1 MKKYAFIFPGQ
12 GSQKSG
18 MGKDLYE
25 NSTAAK
31 NVYDTADKILGYSI
45 SNLCFNGTD
54 EDLMQTIN
62 SQPCILTTS
71 IAALEALREKV
82 NVDVTAYAGHSLGE
96 YVALYASGAVDLESI
111 FKLIHKRAFLMN
123 KAAEE
128 TSGSMAAI
136 IGLSNDTVIDIV
148 KNIDDVYV
156 ANFNSPGQVVITGDK
171 ESINNN
177 LNTFK
182 DAGAKRVIP
191 LSVSG
196 AFHSPIMKS
205 ASDKF
210 TEYVS
215 QFKFSNTKIP
225 VYTNVDAKAETDG
238 NLLKDKLPKQICSS
252 VMWTQTIN
260 NIINNG
266 ITNFIEIGPGKVLA
280 GLNKKINA
288 EIETLNIYDY
298 ESLLNVVSEI
308 KEKELV

>member
-1 MKKYAFIFPGQ
+1 
-12 GSQKSG
+12 
-18 MGKDLYE
+18 
-25 NSTAAK
+25 
-31 NVYDTADKILGYSI
+31 
-45 SNLCFNGTD
+45 
-54 EDLMQTIN
+54 
-62 SQPCILTTS
+62 
-71 IAALEALREKV
+71 
-82 NVDVTAYAGHSLGE
+82 
-96 YVALYASGAVDLESI
+96 
-111 FKLIHKRAFLMN
+111 MN